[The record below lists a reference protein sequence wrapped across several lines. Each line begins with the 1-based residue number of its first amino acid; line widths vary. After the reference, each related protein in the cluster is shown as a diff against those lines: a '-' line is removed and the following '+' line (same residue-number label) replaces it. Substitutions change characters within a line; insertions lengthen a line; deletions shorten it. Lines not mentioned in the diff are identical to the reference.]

1 MKLLIKIFF
10 SFSETSKSIM
20 DIQEICDFLL
30 FKNLVENEHL
40 KTAKILKDERKR
52 NYTLEFR
59 KNEEIVQLQFHSE
72 PPPSIQQVTV
82 ISRVS

>member
-1 MKLLIKIFF
+1 
-10 SFSETSKSIM
+10 M

-59 KNEEIVQLQFHSE
+59 KNEEIVKTFSLMIYKPVKLQLDTQGCE

-82 ISRVS
+82 ISQVS

>member
-1 MKLLIKIFF
+1 
-10 SFSETSKSIM
+10 M

-59 KNEEIVQLQFHSE
+59 KNEEIATGYIGL
-72 PPPSIQQVTV
+72 
-82 ISRVS
+82 